1 VTPED
6 ARARMVAGLAA
17 RGALDETWR
26 AAFEQVPRHLFIP
39 EMVWLLDRQARG
51 RLRPMHREDDQA
63 RWLELAYRDAPVDTQ
78 VDDGRPAP
86 DGGWEVTS
94 SASQPTV
101 MAQMLAAL
109 DPQPGERI
117 LEIGTGTGY
126 NAGLLAY
133 RVGPENVTS
142 IEIDPEVAAHAR
154 TALNTAGFG
163 KVTVITGDGTGGWA
177 EGGPYDRVIAT
188 AGVRTV
194 PWPWVA
200 QTRPGGRL
208 VVPLSNTYQA
218 PGVVTLTVEQNGTA
232 VGRIGSPAVFMGLRA
247 QRVPRPRGAD
257 FVGEAHSTGITE
269 LHPYLWAG
277 DRAAAVAIGQRL
289 GNGIHT
295 LFAETGPGTGTQW
308 LYHPSSGSWASVQLT
323 AEPPYP
329 VEQSGARR
337 LFDEVADA
345 YTWWVG
351 AGSPGV
357 DAWTVTVDGRRQTIE
372 LAS

>member
-1 VTPED
+1 
-6 ARARMVAGLAA
+6 MVADLVAA
-17 RGALDETWR
+17 GALDQTWR
-26 AAFEQVPRHLFIP
+26 AAFEWVPRHLFIP
-39 EMVWLLDRQARG
+39 EVLWLLDRQAGG
-51 RLRPMHREDDQA
+51 RLRPLRREDDQA

-78 VDDGRPAP
+78 VDDGQPTAE
-86 DGGWEVTS
+86 GGWEVTS
-94 SASQPTV
+94 SASAPTV
-101 MAQMLAAL
+101 MAHMLRAL
-109 DPQPGERI
+109 DPQPGERV

-142 IEIDPEVAAHAR
+142 IEIDPEVADHAR
-154 TALNTAGFG
+154 AALDTAGFG
-163 KVTVITGDGTGGWA
+163 KVTVITGDGTDGWA

-194 PWPWVA
+194 PWSWVA

-208 VVPLSNTYQA
+208 VVPVSNTFQA
-218 PGVVTLTVEQNGTA
+218 PGVVTLTFQRNGTA

-257 FVGEAHSTGITE
+257 FIGKAHSTGSTD

-289 GNGIHT
+289 GDGIHT
-295 LFAETGPGTGTQW
+295 MFQETGQGTGTQW
-308 LYHPSSGSWASVQLT
+308 LYHPGSGSWASVQL
-323 AEPPYP
+323 AGEPPYP
-329 VEQSGARR
+329 VKQSGPRR
-337 LFDEVADA
+337 LFDEVLDA

-351 AGSPGV
+351 ADSPGI
-357 DAWTVTVDGRRQTIE
+357 DAWTVTVDRHRQTIE
-372 LAS
+372 LSSPSPVTP